1 MTLFSTL
8 RIASTLGSST
18 PGLALTLE
26 QAALGKTALGAG
38 AEEGTTLEMLAV
50 RPRGLV
56 GRVGDAIQKGAGGL
70 FGLSPFGGKKR
81 REAAAREERK
91 QAALENFFKGT
102 LVWVENFAHF
112 SPVEYLNL
120 LMQGQEMVSGYTPE
134 QAKAIGMKLTPFQ
147 ESLPTIE
154 VRGKEN
160 PLFLPSVER
169 LMEFMRLAAEV
180 SGDQT
185 ELTEALEILR
195 RHRYELTAEGKVQST
210 EKPRAER
217 RDDLGAAEALWK
229 GAGDDAEPTG
239 DADPTEKDFGAAV
252 TMELPAVGGPAMVR
266 FVPVGAGEGETMEVY
281 FTPGKESI
289 RIGEL
294 EGAAVSLEYR
304 SGFVLLSRGNKNGP
318 VLLNHEPIP
327 PYTDVPLAEGDSVEI
342 GDREFI
348 LSDHDTLARVAEL
361 EIVLD
366 ENEDASVESAA
377 LEALRRMT
385 AIANWRQRVIA
396 AEIARADSVD
406 TVLTAISRASE
417 TRNQALAAQ
426 IRLVAEGKAAAET
439 LPTQLGIRKK
449 ISELNG

>member
-102 LVWVENFAHF
+102 LVQVENFVHF
-112 SPVEYLNL
+112 RPAEYLNL
-120 LMQGQEMVSGYTPE
+120 LMSSQEMVTDYTPE
-134 QAKAIGMKLTPFQ
+134 QAKAIGMQLTPGQ
-147 ESLPTIE
+147 EMQPTIE

-169 LMEFMRLAAEV
+169 LMEYMRLAAEV

-195 RHRYELTAEGKVQST
+195 RYRYERTAEGKVQST

-217 RDDLGAAEALWK
+217 RDDLG
-229 GAGDDAEPTG
+229 T
-239 DADPTEKDFGAAV
+239 AV
-252 TMELPAVGGPAMVR
+252 TMELPAVAGLPMVR
-266 FVPVGAGEGETMEVY
+266 LVPVGDGEAMELFLESVGPSPILANKEVY
-281 FTPGKESI
+281 LQHRGDLVFLFRESN
-289 RIGEL
+289 RE
-294 EGAAVSLEYR
+294 S
-304 SGFVLLSRGNKNGP
+304 
-318 VLLNHEPIP
+318 VLLNHELIP
-327 PYTDVPLAEGDSVEI
+327 PFMDVPLAEGDLVEI
-342 GDREFI
+342 GGREFI

-366 ENEDASVESAA
+366 ENEDASVEPAA
-377 LEALRRMT
+377 LEALKRMI
-385 AIANWRQRVIA
+385 AIAKWRQRVIA